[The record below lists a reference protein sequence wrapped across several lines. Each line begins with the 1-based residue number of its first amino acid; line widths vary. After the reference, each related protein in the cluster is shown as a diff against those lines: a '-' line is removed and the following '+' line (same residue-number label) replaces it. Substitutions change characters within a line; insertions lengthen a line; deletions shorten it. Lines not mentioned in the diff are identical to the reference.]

1 MVAVA
6 LVASPRADG
15 NTAAAVDDLLGGLAD
30 GGAVTR
36 SIDVARLRVEPIGD
50 CRACIEAGDCALD
63 GDDFAAVMAEVYA
76 ADLLVLGSPLY
87 WYGVSAQLKA
97 LLDRWSCL
105 LDRDEAGFR
114 ARMRGKPAAIVLAQ
128 GERGFYEA
136 GPCLQMLEWTVR
148 YLDMPLLARVVVVG
162 HARGDY
168 RADDPQRRQVRAA
181 GRGLVGAAPADVLPP
196 WFHVPAV
203 PGEPLGGIFTPR

>member
-6 LVASPRADG
+6 LVASPRSDG
-15 NTAAAVDDLLGGLAD
+15 NTAAAVGDLLGGLEES
-30 GGAVTR
+30 GAATR
-36 SIDVARLRVEPIGD
+36 SIDVTRHHIDPIGD
-50 CRACIEAGDCALD
+50 CTACIAAGACPLD
-63 GDDFAAVMAEVYA
+63 GDDFATVMAEVYA

-87 WYGVSAQLKA
+87 WYGVSAQMKA

-105 LDRDEAGFR
+105 LDRDEAAFR
-114 ARMRGKPAAIVLAQ
+114 ARMRGKPVAIVLAQ

-168 RADDPQRRQVRAA
+168 RSDAPQREHVRAA
-181 GRGLVGAAPADVLPP
+181 GCGLAAASATDVLPP

-203 PGEPLGGIFTPR
+203 PGEPLGGIFSPR